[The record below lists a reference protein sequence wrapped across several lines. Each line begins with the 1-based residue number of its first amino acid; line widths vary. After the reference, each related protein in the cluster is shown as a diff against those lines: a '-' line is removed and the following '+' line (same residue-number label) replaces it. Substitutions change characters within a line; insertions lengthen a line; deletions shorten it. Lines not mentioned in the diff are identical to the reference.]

1 MDVMT
6 RIMYKMVNGHPY
18 TLTNMSDR
26 LALGGD
32 GGMPGGGNKNK
43 YMIIKTSVFST
54 SSISTSLP

>member
-1 MDVMT
+1 MT
-6 RIMYKMVNGHPY
+6 RIMYKMANGHPY
-18 TLTNMSDR
+18 TLTNMSER

-32 GGMPGGGNKNK
+32 GGMSGGGNK